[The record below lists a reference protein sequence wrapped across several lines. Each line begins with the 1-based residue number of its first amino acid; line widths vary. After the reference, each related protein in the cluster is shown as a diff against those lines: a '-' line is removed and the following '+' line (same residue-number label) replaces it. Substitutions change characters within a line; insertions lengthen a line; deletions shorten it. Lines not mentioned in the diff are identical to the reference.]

1 MAQHLDPKLG
11 GMPAMPGA
19 YALIIELGRGLAF
32 ELRGRPVALGPGA
45 YLYCGSAYG
54 PGGIA
59 ARVRRHARRRKKRH
73 WHVDHLTAAGR
84 VPAAYALPGGSECA
98 LVAQA
103 LALDGVGVP
112 IRGFGASDCRS
123 CATHL
128 LSLPEDSKPAR
139 LFADSA
145 GSWQFLS

>member
-1 MAQHLDPKLG
+1 MPSG
-11 GMPAMPGA
+11 GLRDVPAVPGA
-19 YALIIELGRGLAF
+19 YALIIEFAGGLAF
-32 ELRGRPVALGPGA
+32 ELRGRQVALVPGA

-59 ARVRRHARRRKKRH
+59 GRVRRHARRRKKRH

-84 VPAAYALPGGSECA
+84 VSAIYALPGGSECA
-98 LVAQA
+98 LVEQA

-123 CATHL
+123 CAAHL
-128 LSLPEDSKPAR
+128 LSLPEKSAPAGWPQ
-139 LFADSA
+139 LFGDSA
-145 GSWQFLS
+145 GSWHFAG